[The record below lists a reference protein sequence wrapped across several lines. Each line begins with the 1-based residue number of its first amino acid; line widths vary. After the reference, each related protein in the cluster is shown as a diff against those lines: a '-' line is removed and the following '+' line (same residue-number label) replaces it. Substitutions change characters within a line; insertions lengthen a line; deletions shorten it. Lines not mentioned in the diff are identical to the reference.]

1 MVSARVRPAA
11 LALLLAVGVVALG
24 GCYNRSQR
32 LYQRAE
38 AFLARGESYLAAE
51 QYRRLVLDAPRSPL
65 ADDALYKLAY
75 LFREEFADPQKAIA
89 SYRMLADQ
97 YPDSPYAD
105 DSLLWVS
112 YIQARD
118 LGDAEAVR
126 ATLEA
131 IRERFP
137 DEPRIQA
144 RAHLNLVETLFS
156 AHRHDAAMEEAQL
169 LESSYPE
176 QTRQAATAALIRA
189 RAGETRLAD
198 KGERKKLFEAVI
210 AKYPDTYAATV
221 AKSAVGLMYFDQ
233 KGEDEKRQ
241 QEELRAAARLIT
253 GIGPFTASGN
263 SRRRCLGVLRALL
276 AHHGVEIDEQT
287 ALALSGAAFDFF
299 YKPEDPGVSG
309 RLFIRNPHMLIAET
323 LGLAANEWSAPSAE
337 SSFEALGQAIKHNR
351 PVMLHHS
358 QPESTWVIAVG
369 IRPAHDEVTYIA
381 PNGRGP
387 TTCGRST
394 FMGRW
399 GSESVLGLGP
409 RYQFSISGRKHT
421 PTAAELLE
429 DTLRTAASAVAP
441 RTVSGVPSGID
452 AYRALEQDLLAQPA
466 GNRDKVV
473 AWARNQLPELRRCRQ
488 AARAF
493 LQQRA
498 GALGGT
504 RTQNLLEAARVYGDI
519 DQELATLAGAIER
532 AARGSETDAQ
542 PAGHEPPGAEAPVH
556 DAERGGNPSEN
567 GVTEAEQWGR
577 AARQLAF
584 VMELEQQA
592 GRLMQSAISN

>member
-1 MVSARVRPAA
+1 MVSGRRQPAA
-11 LALLLAVGVVALG
+11 LALLLAVGVFTLS

-38 AFLARGESYLAAE
+38 VFLARGESYLAAE
-51 QYRRLVLDAPRSPL
+51 QYRRLVVDDPRSPL

-75 LFREEFADPQKAIA
+75 LFREDFADPQKAIA
-89 SYRMLADQ
+89 TYRMLADQ
-97 YPDSPYAD
+97 HPDSPYAD
-105 DSLLWVS
+105 DALLWVS
-112 YIQARD
+112 YIQARE

-126 ATLEA
+126 ATLET

-137 DEPRIQA
+137 DEPRTQA

-156 AHRHDAAMEEAQL
+156 AHRYDAAMEEAEL

-198 KGERKKLFEAVI
+198 KGERRKLFEAVI
-210 AKYPDTYAATV
+210 AKYPDSYAATV
-221 AKSAVGLMYFDQ
+221 AKSAVGLMYFDE

-241 QEELRAAARLIT
+241 QEELRAAARHIP
-253 GIGPFTASGN
+253 GIGPFTATGN

-299 YKPEDPGVSG
+299 YKSEDPAVSG
-309 RLFIRNPHMLIAET
+309 RLFIRNPQMLVAET

-337 SSFEALGQAIKHNR
+337 SSFDALGQAIKHSR

-358 QPESTWVIAVG
+358 QPEATWVIAVG
-369 IRPAHDEVTYIA
+369 IRPAEDQITYIV

-387 TTCGRST
+387 VTCGRST
-394 FMGRW
+394 FMSRW

-429 DTLRTAASAVAP
+429 DTLRTAASAMAP

-452 AYRALEQDLLAQPA
+452 AYRALERDLLAQPA

-473 AWARNQLPELRRCRQ
+473 AWAKNQLPELRRCRQ

-498 GALGGT
+498 AALGGA
-504 RTQNLLEAARVYGDI
+504 RSQNLLEAARVYGDI

-532 AARGSETDAQ
+532 AARGGERSTD
-542 PAGHEPPGAEAPVH
+542 PAGQEQPGAEAAAH
-556 DAERGGNPSEN
+556 DADRGSDTSEN
-567 GVTEAEQWGR
+567 AAGEAEQWTR

-584 VMELEQQA
+584 VMELEQQV